1 MSNPRNEAEREQAI
15 ALAAVVQSAL
25 LVDALS
31 REGNAPAAAMQ
42 TLAGSLFRF
51 EWDHVEDVFGGLP
64 PLQRGLDALGDMLA
78 NGSLTEH
85 RLALRYCLSMLH
97 LGTQLS
103 RDKGRLGT
111 IRTRLEH
118 AAMKQS
124 HFSSR
129 FDEIASSL
137 ASIYQECVSPM
148 RFRIEVNGSARHLQD
163 PRVAERIRA
172 LLLCGLRAAV
182 LWRHLGGRRYKLVLE
197 RGRLRAA
204 VAALHALSSPD

>member
-1 MSNPRNEAEREQAI
+1 MSNRGNEAERQQAI

-25 LVDALS
+25 LVDVLS
-31 REGNAPAAAMQ
+31 REGSAPAAGMQ
-42 TLAGSLFRF
+42 TLADSLFRV
-51 EWDHVEDVFGGLP
+51 EWDRVEDVFGGLP
-64 PLQRGLDALGDMLA
+64 ELQRGLDALGDMLA

-85 RLALRYCLSMLH
+85 RSALRYTLSMLH

-111 IRTRLEH
+111 IRARLEH
-118 AAMKQS
+118 AAVKQS

-148 RFRIEVNGSARHLQD
+148 RFRIQVNGSARHLQD

-204 VAALHALSSPD
+204 VAALHTLSSAD